1 MGGISFLAVLLVLEF
16 LLYQNMAQPTSN
28 SVLGYQSISSH
39 PKAVEEA
46 MPEEYPSNPVRVKR
60 NLLAK
65 RFQVVGYS
73 STLFTENDSSPS
85 SSKKRVEQEKR
96 RRLKLRRQ

>member
-16 LLYQNMAQPTSN
+16 LLYQNMAYQPAASS

-60 NLLAK
+60 KHLAK

-73 STLFTENDSSPS
+73 STLFTENDSSPPAQKNE
-85 SSKKRVEQEKR
+85 SSKKRGGD
-96 RRLKLRRQ
+96 

>member
-1 MGGISFLAVLLVLEF
+1 MAVLLVLEF
-16 LLYQNMAQPTSN
+16 LLYQNMAYQPAAASS

-60 NLLAK
+60 KHLAK
-65 RFQVVGYS
+65 RFQVVGYT
-73 STLFTENDSSPS
+73 STLFTENNSSPPAQKNKP
-85 SSKKRVEQEKR
+85 SKKRGGD
-96 RRLKLRRQ
+96 

>member
-16 LLYQNMAQPTSN
+16 LLYQNMAQPTSS

-60 NLLAK
+60 KHLAK

-73 STLFTENDSSPS
+73 STLFTENDSSPPAQKNE
-85 SSKKRVEQEKR
+85 SSKKRGGD
-96 RRLKLRRQ
+96 